1 MRRSLLLPLILLAA
15 CGGDKAASGSG
26 GGVVEAK
33 VRDSSG
39 ISIREYP
46 KSSWDAAKQFA
57 LSAKPLMAVGGE
69 EGDTTIDLS
78 AGIMG
83 ASSASVGRL
92 LPDGRIVVVAGQ
104 PPQMMVIDTNGKK
117 SGIIGRAG
125 EGPGEYRLVT
135 QMLQLGSDTLLAFDM
150 MRRKGILFGLD
161 GSSRGERDFPTV
173 GSLPI
178 APTILG
184 VLNDGTTIHRGDGLS
199 PKPEAGG
206 DPNSYQLPLPI
217 VALIPGGARYD
228 TLFMVKGIEMYSS
241 TISAG
246 GQTAA
251 IPRQIGFG
259 KVPQLA
265 VGPEAIWF
273 TPSDKFEIHR
283 RSTGGAL
290 LDVIRLDLPTR
301 EVTDADKAEF
311 KRVLT
316 EALGRVR
323 SMAPA
328 EIIDGEI
335 KKLDE
340 TKFAKHF
347 PAVGQMQVDPTGALW
362 ANIGSSPLDSTTTW
376 AIFDPT
382 GALQGRVTLPK
393 GGLFAVGTD
402 RLVIRREDP
411 ATGLVRLEVWGFTR

>member
-15 CGGDKAASGSG
+15 CGGDKAAPG
-26 GGVVEAK
+26 GGIVEAK

-39 ISIREYP
+39 VAIKEYP
-46 KSSWDAAKQFA
+46 KSSWDAAKQFT
-57 LSAKPLMAVGGE
+57 LSAKPLMSVGGE

-92 LPDGRIVVVAGQ
+92 LPDGRLVVVAGQ
-104 PPQMMVIDTNGKK
+104 PPQMMVIDTLGKK
-117 SGIIGRAG
+117 SGIIGRSG

-135 QMLQLGSDTLLAFDM
+135 ALLQLGSDTLLAFDM

-173 GSLPI
+173 GALPI

-184 VLNDGTTIHRGDGLS
+184 VLNDGTTIHRSDGLD
-199 PKPEAGG
+199 PRPPAGG

-217 VALIPGGARYD
+217 VALIAGGARYD
-228 TLFMVKGIEMYSS
+228 TLFMVQGIEMYSS
-241 TISAG
+241 TFSAG
-246 GQTAA
+246 GQTTA

-259 KVPQLA
+259 KVPLIV

-273 TPSDKFEIHR
+273 TPSDKFELHR

-290 LDVIRLDLPTR
+290 LDIIRLDLPTR
-301 EVTDADKAEF
+301 AVTEADKTEF
-311 KRVLT
+311 KRVLS
-316 EALGRVR
+316 EALTRLK
-323 SMAPA
+323 SLAPPA
-328 EIIDGEI
+328 IIDAEI

-340 TKFAKHF
+340 TKFATHF
-347 PAVGQMQVDPTGALW
+347 PAVGQMQVDPTGAVW
-362 ANIGSSPLDSTTTW
+362 ANLGGSPLDSTTTW

-402 RLVIRREDP
+402 RLVVRREDP

>member
-1 MRRSLLLPLILLAA
+1 MRKHLLLPLILLGA
-15 CGGDKAASGSG
+15 CGGDKAAE
-26 GGVVEAK
+26 GGVVEAT

-46 KSSWDAAKQFA
+46 KSAWEAVKPFT

-104 PPQMMVIDTNGKK
+104 PPQMMVIDTTGKK
-117 SGIIGRAG
+117 SGTIGRSG

-135 QMLQLGSDTLLAFDM
+135 QVLQLGSDTLLAFDM

-184 VLNDGTTIHRGDGLS
+184 VLNDGTTIHRGDALD
-199 PKPEAGG
+199 PRPQEGG

-217 VALIPGGARYD
+217 VALVPDGVRYD

-241 TISAG
+241 TITAG

-259 KVPQLA
+259 KVPLIA

-273 TPSDKFEIHR
+273 TPSDRFELHR

-290 LDVIRLDLPTR
+290 IDIVRVDLPTR
-301 EVTDADKAEF
+301 EVTEADKSEF
-311 KRVLT
+311 KRVLG
-316 EALGRVR
+316 EALTRIK

-335 KKLDE
+335 KRLDE
-340 TKFAKHF
+340 TKFATHF
-347 PAVGQMQVDPTGALW
+347 PAIGQLQVDPTGAVW
-362 ANIGSSPLDSTTTW
+362 ANLGGSPLDSTTTW
-376 AIFDPT
+376 AVFDAT
-382 GALQGRVTLPK
+382 GSLQGRVTLPK
-393 GGLFAVGTD
+393 GGLFAVGKD
-402 RLVIRREDP
+402 RLVVRREDP

>member
-15 CGGDKAASGSG
+15 CGGDKAAPG
-26 GGVVEAK
+26 GGIVEAK

-39 ISIREYP
+39 IAIREYP
-46 KSSWDAAKQFA
+46 ASSWEAAKQFT

-104 PPQMMVIDTNGKK
+104 PPQMMVIDTTGKK
-117 SGIIGRAG
+117 SGVIGRAG

-135 QMLQLGSDTLLAFDM
+135 QLLQIGSDTLLAFDM
-150 MRRKGILFGLD
+150 LRRKGILLGLD

-178 APTILG
+178 PPTILG
-184 VLNDGTTIHRGDGLS
+184 VLNDGTTIHRGDALD
-199 PKPEAGG
+199 PRPQAGG

-217 VALIPGGARYD
+217 VALVAGGARYD
-228 TLFMVKGIEMYSS
+228 TLFMVPGIEMYSS
-241 TISAG
+241 TFSAG
-246 GQTAA
+246 GQNTA

-273 TPSDKFEIHR
+273 TPSDKFEVHR

-290 LDVIRLDLPTR
+290 LEVIRIDLPTR
-301 EVTDADKAEF
+301 EVTDADKAEY

-316 EALGRVR
+316 EALTRLKTMVP
-323 SMAPA
+323 PA
-328 EIIDGEI
+328 IISGEI

-340 TKFAKHF
+340 TKFATRF
-347 PAVGQMQVDPTGALW
+347 PALGQLLVDPTGALW
-362 ANIGSSPLDSTTTW
+362 ANISGSPLDSTTTW
-376 AIFDPT
+376 AVFDAT
-382 GALQGRVTLPK
+382 GSLQGRVTLPK
-393 GGLFAVGTD
+393 GGLFAVGKD
-402 RLVIRREDP
+402 RLVVRREDP

>member
-15 CGGDKAASGSG
+15 CGGDKAAPG
-26 GGVVEAK
+26 GGIVEAK

-39 ISIREYP
+39 IAIREYP
-46 KSSWDAAKQFA
+46 ASSWEAAKQFT

-104 PPQMMVIDTNGKK
+104 PPQMMVIDTTGKK
-117 SGIIGRAG
+117 SGVIGRAG

-135 QMLQLGSDTLLAFDM
+135 QLLQIGSDTLLAFDM

-178 APTILG
+178 PPTILG
-184 VLNDGTTIHRGDGLS
+184 VLNDGTTIHRGDALD
-199 PKPEAGG
+199 PRPQAGG

-217 VALIPGGARYD
+217 VALVAGGARYD
-228 TLFMVKGIEMYSS
+228 TLFMVPGIEMYSS
-241 TISAG
+241 TFSAG
-246 GQTAA
+246 GQNTA

-273 TPSDKFEIHR
+273 TPSDKFEVHR

-290 LDVIRLDLPTR
+290 LEVIRIDLPTR
-301 EVTDADKAEF
+301 EVTDADKAEY

-316 EALGRVR
+316 EALTRLKTMVP
-323 SMAPA
+323 PA
-328 EIIDGEI
+328 IISGEI

-340 TKFAKHF
+340 TKFATRF
-347 PAVGQMQVDPTGALW
+347 PALGQLLVDPTGALW
-362 ANIGSSPLDSTTTW
+362 ANISGSPLDSTTTW
-376 AIFDPT
+376 AVFDAT
-382 GALQGRVTLPK
+382 GSLQGRVTLPK
-393 GGLFAVGTD
+393 GGLFAVGKD
-402 RLVIRREDP
+402 RLVVRREDP

>member
-1 MRRSLLLPLILLAA
+1 MRSSLLLPLILLAA
-15 CGGDKAASGSG
+15 CGGEKAAS

-39 ISIREYP
+39 IAIREYP
-46 KSSWDAAKQFA
+46 ASSWEAAKQFT

-104 PPQMMVIDTNGKK
+104 PPQMMVIDSTGKK
-117 SGIIGRAG
+117 SGVIGRSG

-135 QMLQLGSDTLLAFDM
+135 ALLQLGSDTLLAFDM
-150 MRRKGILFGLD
+150 MRRKGILLGLD

-178 APTILG
+178 PPTILG
-184 VLNDGTTIHRGDGLS
+184 VLNDGTTIHRGDALDPRPS
-199 PKPEAGG
+199 AGG

-217 VALIPGGARYD
+217 VALIAGGARYD
-228 TLFMVKGIEMYSS
+228 TLFMVQGIEMYSS
-241 TISAG
+241 TFSAG
-246 GQTAA
+246 GTTTA

-290 LDVIRLDLPTR
+290 LDVIRIDLPTR
-301 EVTDADKAEF
+301 EVTDADKAEY

-316 EALGRVR
+316 EALTRMK
-323 SMAPA
+323 SMAPPA
-328 EIIDGEI
+328 VIDAEI

-340 TKFAKHF
+340 TKFATRF

-362 ANIGSSPLDSTTTW
+362 ANLSGSPLDSTTTW
-376 AIFDPT
+376 AVFDAT
-382 GALQGRVTLPK
+382 GSLQGRVTLPK

-402 RLVIRREDP
+402 RLVVRREDP

>member
-15 CGGDKAASGSG
+15 CGGDKASGTDG
-26 GGVVEAK
+26 GIVEAK

-39 ISIREYP
+39 VAIKEYP
-46 KSSWDAAKQFA
+46 KSSWDAAKQFT
-57 LSAKPLMAVGGE
+57 LSAKPLMSVGGE

-92 LPDGRIVVVAGQ
+92 LPDGRLVVVAGQ

-135 QMLQLGSDTLLAFDM
+135 ALLQLGSDTLLAFDM

-173 GSLPI
+173 GALPI

-184 VLNDGTTIHRGDGLS
+184 VLNDGTTIHRSDGLD
-199 PKPEAGG
+199 PRPPAGG

-217 VALIPGGARYD
+217 VALIAGGARYD
-228 TLFMVKGIEMYSS
+228 TLFMVQGIEMYSS
-241 TISAG
+241 TFSAG
-246 GQTAA
+246 GQTTA

-259 KVPQLA
+259 KVPLIV

-273 TPSDKFEIHR
+273 TPSDKFELHR

-290 LDVIRLDLPTR
+290 LDIIRLDLPTR
-301 EVTDADKAEF
+301 AVTEADKTEF
-311 KRVLT
+311 KRVLS
-316 EALGRVR
+316 EALTRLK
-323 SMAPA
+323 SLAPPA
-328 EIIDGEI
+328 IIDAEI

-340 TKFAKHF
+340 TKFATRF
-347 PAVGQMQVDPTGALW
+347 PAVGQMQVDPTGAVW
-362 ANIGSSPLDSTTTW
+362 ANLGGSPLDSTTTW

-402 RLVIRREDP
+402 RLVVRREDP